1 MFLVLYLWQNLY
13 SSSAIVCLLRGDRV
27 KNKIKLQKSALY
39 GMVDETKHMAF
50 LVIGV
55 VGIGILF
62 QAAGLFLLWQ
72 AMM

>member
-1 MFLVLYLWQNLY
+1 MVE
-13 SSSAIVCLLRGDRV
+13 
-27 KNKIKLQKSALY
+27 NKIKLQKSELY
-39 GMVDETKHMAF
+39 KLVDETRHMAF
-50 LVIGV
+50 LVIGM

>member
-1 MFLVLYLWQNLY
+1 MVF
-13 SSSAIVCLLRGDRV
+13 IIRDRV

>member
-1 MFLVLYLWQNLY
+1 ME
-13 SSSAIVCLLRGDRV
+13 
-27 KNKIKLQKSALY
+27 NKIRLQKSALY
-39 GMVDETKHMAF
+39 GLVAETKSMAL
-50 LVIGV
+50 LVIGM

>member
-1 MFLVLYLWQNLY
+1 VFLVLYLWQNLY
-13 SSSAIVCLLRGDRV
+13 SFSAIVRLLRGDTV
-27 KNKIKLQKSALY
+27 ENKIKLQKSELY
-39 GMVDETKHMAF
+39 KLVDETRHMAF
-50 LVIGV
+50 LVIGM

>member
-1 MFLVLYLWQNLY
+1 M
-13 SSSAIVCLLRGDRV
+13 
-27 KNKIKLQKSALY
+27 KNKIELQKSALY
-39 GMVDETKHMAF
+39 GLVDETKSMTF

-62 QAAGLFLLWQ
+62 QAAGLFLLWR